1 MNLNMKT
8 IIKAANDSSIRLAS
22 KIIKS
27 SGLVAFPTE
36 TVYGLGANALDA
48 IAAKKI
54 YTAKGRPSDN
64 PLIVHIANKKDLYYV
79 AKNINLKTEKL
90 IEKFWPGPLTVICE
104 KKACIPF
111 ETSGGL
117 DTVAVRF
124 PSNLIAQK
132 LISISG
138 VPIAAPSANISGRP
152 SCTRAKH
159 VIADL
164 NGKVEMILCDDEF
177 SFGLES
183 TIVDM
188 TKENPII
195 LRPGAITFEM
205 IRKVFSEIKINKS
218 IIDEKEHP
226 RAPGM
231 KYKHYSPK
239 ANVFIVYSE
248 QKDKLISEKKII
260 DKINKLVCYD
270 KEKGMAPGVLACK
283 QTKSF
288 YKNCFVLSVGDKNNL
303 FEIAN
308 NLFDCLREFDLN
320 GIEVVYAEN
329 IEGKNLGLS
338 IMNRLLKAAD
348 YKKIKA

>member
-1 MNLNMKT
+1 MKT
-8 IIKAANDSSIRLAS
+8 IIKSVTDDSIFLAS

-27 SGLVAFPTE
+27 GGLVAFPTE
-36 TVYGLGANALDA
+36 TVYGLGANALDSN
-48 IAAKKI
+48 AAKKI
-54 YTAKGRPSDN
+54 YFAKGRPSDN
-64 PLIVHIANKKDLYYV
+64 PLIVHIANKNDLYSV
-79 AKNINLKTEKL
+79 AKNISLKTEKL

-104 KKACIPF
+104 KKSCIPF
-111 ETSGGL
+111 EISGGL
-117 DTVAVRF
+117 ETVAIRF

-132 LISISG
+132 LINISG

-159 VIADL
+159 VIKDL
-164 NGKVEMILCDDEF
+164 NEKIEMILCDDKF
-177 SFGLES
+177 SFGIES

-188 TKENPII
+188 TKDNPVI

-205 IRKVFSEIKINKS
+205 IRNIFSEVEISENM
-218 IIDEKEHP
+218 IDDKEHP
-226 RAPGM
+226 KAPGM

-239 ANVFIVYSE
+239 ANVFVVYSE
-248 QKDKLISEKKII
+248 QNDKLISEKKII

-270 KEKGMAPGVLACK
+270 KEKGMVPGVLACK
-283 QTKSF
+283 QTKDF
-288 YKNCFVLSVGDKNNL
+288 YKSCFVLSVGDKNNL

-320 GIEVVYAEN
+320 GIEIVYAEN
-329 IEGKNLGLS
+329 IEEKNLGLS